1 MLGPSRRPGR
11 DGGPFMHGRRGV
23 NKRSVALI
31 WAALTFIWGSTWLAI
46 KVGLEDLPPFTFA
59 GTRFLI
65 AVVPLFLFV
74 GAKGWRFPK
83 ARRDWL
89 LLAVTGLLTFT
100 AGYGLVFWGEQYVT
114 SGLTAV
120 IYTTYPLFGMLFA
133 HAFLATEPLRFRKVA
148 GVLLSIAGVAI
159 IFGDQLRLEG
169 GTGMA
174 GSGAI
179 LLSAVLGALSAVLL
193 KRFGNHI
200 DAAVVSLVQMAVG
213 GAPLVAL
220 GLIVEGNPFH
230 AAWTLKAILC
240 LLYLAL
246 AGTSLAFVLWYQLIQ
261 AIPVTRA
268 QIMPVLNTIV
278 AVLMGWL
285 ILGEHYGARGILG
298 TATVLA
304 GSVLALWRPAGRLAP
319 AA

>member
-1 MLGPSRRPGR
+1 MEGR
-11 DGGPFMHGRRGV
+11 QGV
-23 NKRSVALI
+23 KKPSVALV
-31 WAALTFIWGSTWLAI
+31 WAALTLIWGSTWLAI

-65 AVVPLFLFV
+65 AVVPLLLFV

-83 ARRDWL
+83 ARRDWV

-100 AGYGLVFWGEQYVT
+100 AGYGLVFWGEQYVS

-120 IYTTYPLFGMLFA
+120 LYTTYPLFGLLFA
-133 HAFLATEPLRFRKVA
+133 HVLLASEPLRLRKVA
-148 GVLLSIAGVAI
+148 GVLVSIAGVAI

-174 GSGAI
+174 GSAAI
-179 LLSAVLGALSAVLL
+179 LISAVLGALSAVLL

-200 DAAVVSLVQMAVG
+200 DAAVVTLVQMAVG
-213 GAPLVAL
+213 GAPLVVL
-220 GLIVEGNPFH
+220 GLIVEGNPLH
-230 AAWTLKAILC
+230 AGWTPKAVVC

-268 QIMPVLNTIV
+268 QIMPVLNTLV
-278 AVLMGWL
+278 AVLLGWL
-285 ILGEHYGARGILG
+285 ILGEHYGLRGAAG
-298 TATVLA
+298 AATVLG
-304 GSVLALWRPAGRLAP
+304 GSLLALWRPAVRPAP